1 MTMTTKR
8 IRGCALA
15 VALTTTA
22 LATAAATSDIGARAS
37 EPRTAVASQALAPA
51 WTLTGTWIVT
61 VTRENPPP
69 TVQPT
74 FQSLMTFTGSGGM
87 IETSNTGTAL
97 RGPAHGAWIRTGQRR
112 FVTNMVFFRFNP
124 ATGAFL
130 GTQQVHR
137 KMRLSRDQMSFTAT
151 SVADQYNP
159 DGSLALGGLRATET
173 GTLVTAQP
181 AVEAHIET
189 HR

>member
-1 MTMTTKR
+1 
-8 IRGCALA
+8 
-15 VALTTTA
+15 
-22 LATAAATSDIGARAS
+22 
-37 EPRTAVASQALAPA
+37 
-51 WTLTGTWIVT
+51 
-61 VTRENPPP
+61 
-69 TVQPT
+69 
-74 FQSLMTFTGSGGM
+74 MTFTGSGGM

-159 DGSLALGGLRATET
+159 DGSLALGRCERPRRAPLSRRSPRSRRTSRRT
-173 GTLVTAQP
+173 DKPAQ
-181 AVEAHIET
+181 
-189 HR
+189 R